1 MITVDA
7 GIAGLLVGIVGSVLI
22 ILALALVDTKR
33 DMEHYKENNCAL
45 LRERWTLNPYA
56 HLLGKEVEAKV
67 YEASNWERVVV
78 VAVSWRGAVC
88 VRPVRDM
95 QAKGRWIHKDVA
107 PMRVLEVGNNDD

>member
-1 MITVDA
+1 MITIDV
-7 GIAGLLVGIVGSVLI
+7 GIAGLLVGIVGSVLML
-22 ILALALVDTKR
+22 LALALVDTKR
-33 DMEHYKENNCAL
+33 DMEHYKEKSCAL
-45 LRERWTLNPYA
+45 SRELWTLNPYA

-67 YEASNWERVVV
+67 YAASNWERVVV

-95 QAKGRWIHKDVA
+95 QTKGRWIHKDAA